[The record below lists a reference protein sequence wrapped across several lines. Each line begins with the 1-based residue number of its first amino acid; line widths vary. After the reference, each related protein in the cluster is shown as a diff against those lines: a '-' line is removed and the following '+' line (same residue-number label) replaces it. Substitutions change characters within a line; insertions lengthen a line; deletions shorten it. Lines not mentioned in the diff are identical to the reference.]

1 MDSRGKK
8 QRIAWITG
16 ASSGIGLE
24 TARELAASGG
34 WRLGLGARRF
44 EKLREVVNDL
54 PGSGGPHACAR
65 LDVCDAV
72 SVRAWADALRERLGG
87 EPDLVVHCAG
97 WGVFRKIV
105 DTTEEEWDRTIST
118 NVKGLFLV
126 TREVLPAM
134 LGRGSGHFVNVL
146 SVTAKVAFPKNSA
159 YCASKYGAL
168 GFTEALRAETRRHGI
183 RVTAVFPGA
192 TDTPFWD
199 RLEGEWDR
207 TKMMPAAAVAR
218 AIREAAE
225 AGPNAMVEEIHIGP
239 QQGNL

>member
-1 MDSRGKK
+1 
-8 QRIAWITG
+8 
-16 ASSGIGLE
+16 
-24 TARELAASGG
+24 
-34 WRLGLGARRF
+34 
-44 EKLREVVNDL
+44 VNDL
-54 PGSGGPHACAR
+54 PGSGGPHACVR

-207 TKMMPAAAVAR
+207 TKMMPVAAVAR

>member
-24 TARELAASGG
+24 TARELAAIGG
-34 WRLGLGARRF
+34 WRLG
-44 EKLREVVNDL
+44 
-54 PGSGGPHACAR
+54 
-65 LDVCDAV
+65 
-72 SVRAWADALRERLGG
+72 
-87 EPDLVVHCAG
+87 LVVHCAG

-218 AIREAAE
+218 AVREAAD

>member
-1 MDSRGKK
+1 
-8 QRIAWITG
+8 
-16 ASSGIGLE
+16 
-24 TARELAASGG
+24 
-34 WRLGLGARRF
+34 
-44 EKLREVVNDL
+44 
-54 PGSGGPHACAR
+54 
-65 LDVCDAV
+65 
-72 SVRAWADALRERLGG
+72 VRAWADALRERLGG